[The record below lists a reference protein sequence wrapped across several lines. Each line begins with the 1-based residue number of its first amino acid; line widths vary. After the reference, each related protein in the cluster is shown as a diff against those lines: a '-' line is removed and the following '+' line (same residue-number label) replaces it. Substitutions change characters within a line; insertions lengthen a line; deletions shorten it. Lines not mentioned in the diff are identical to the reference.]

1 MLIPVTTPFGT
12 DGEIDLPG
20 LQRNVRAWASTGV
33 HGFVVG
39 GSTGE
44 AVLLD
49 EDERVAAWEAV
60 RDAAPDDLLLVAGAG
75 AESRRATLRL
85 SRTAAGLD
93 YHAVLV
99 QPPAFYKSAMTPA
112 VVRDH
117 YRAVADDSAV
127 PVVVYQVPT
136 RFCTLDFPTGLV
148 AELSTHGNIAGIK
161 DSRGKLGPVGELV
174 AAVRDGFRVLVGS
187 GSLLYPALEV
197 GAAGGIL
204 GVANAAPGLCAR
216 IWERFAAGDTAAAG
230 AAQEAA
236 GPLHNA
242 IVGGMGVAGVKYAL
256 DLLGLAGGAPRPPL
270 PPLPPAR
277 REEVARLVEAAGL
290 PKLAGSPKP
299 SESPKPAGRS

>member
-1 MLIPVTTPFGT
+1 MLIPVTTPFGP
-12 DGEIDLPG
+12 DGELDVSG
-20 LQRNVRAWASTGV
+20 LQDNVRKWASTGV
-33 HGFVVG
+33 QGFVVG

-60 RDAAPDDLLLVAGAG
+60 RDAAPGGLRLVAGTG

-85 SRTAAGLD
+85 SRAAADLD
-93 YHAVLV
+93 YDALLV

-117 YRAVADDSAV
+117 YRAVADDAEV

-148 AELSTHGNIAGIK
+148 AELSAHPNIAGIK
-161 DSRGKLGPVGELV
+161 DSRGKLGAVGELTT
-174 AAVRDGFRVLVGS
+174 AVREGFQVLVGS

-204 GVANAAPGLCAR
+204 GVANFAPRLCAQ
-216 IWERFAAGDTAAAG
+216 IWKAFAAGDAAAAG
-230 AAQEAA
+230 AAQEVA
-236 GPLHNA
+236 GPLHNG
-242 IVGGMGVAGVKYAL
+242 IVGGMGVAGVKCAL
-256 DLLGLAGGAPRPPL
+256 DLLGFAGGQPRPPL
-270 PPLPPAR
+270 PPLPATR
-277 REEVARLVEAAGL
+277 RSEVARLLDAAGL
-290 PKLAGSPKP
+290 RNAP
-299 SESPKPAGRS
+299 SDA